1 VNEAVQDRVS
11 QGGIADNFVPMLDGD
26 LAGDD
31 GRGATVAIIKDLE
44 QVAPFGLIKNRE
56 TPVIEYQELNAAE
69 GFEQAAI
76 ATVAASEGE
85 GLEQAW
91 YAMVLD
97 RAIVAASLVA
107 EGAGNPALA
116 EPGRPGDEQ
125 VLVAVDPVAADE
137 SGEDGA
143 VDAARRAQIDVFHA
157 CALAQRGELEAGRE
171 TFGVAL
177 GGFAIDEEP
186 DALFERQGVE
196 VR

>member
-1 VNEAVQDRVS
+1 MNKAIQDGVAE
-11 QGGIADNFVPMLDGD
+11 GGISDNFVPMLYGD

-116 EPGRPGDEQ
+116 GAGQDSVTMPGVRRSR
-125 VLVAVDPVAADE
+125 
-137 SGEDGA
+137 SGSTIRFILD
-143 VDAARRAQIDVFHA
+143 
-157 CALAQRGELEAGRE
+157 AGRWCRSRS
-171 TFGVAL
+171 
-177 GGFAIDEEP
+177 GGGSQARITWSWFSQTGRS
-186 DALFERQGVE
+186 L
-196 VR
+196 